1 VDFLTVF
8 IQIELELGMNGEP
21 NLINA
26 FLTDGSAQ
34 VASDERI
41 RRALRAVRSHLGLQ
55 VAYVSKFA
63 GNESVF
69 REVDAPGLEHL
80 VKPGD
85 SRSLDDVYCRHI
97 LAGRLPQLIPDT
109 SAEPLAMSMPITK
122 IASIGAHM
130 SVPILL
136 PDGQPYGMFC
146 CLGFEADNSLNE
158 RDLQTM
164 KAFAEIASFE
174 INRELEAER
183 GIREKCTRIHRAI
196 EENEL
201 STVFQP
207 IWDVEAMRPIG
218 FECLARFSATPY
230 RSPDQW
236 FAEAAEVGMGP
247 ALELDAIRR
256 ALKTILRFPPAIYLG
271 VNVSPAVILG
281 GEFAEVFREAP
292 LERLIVEVT
301 EHSTVDNYDELLAV
315 LRPLRE
321 RGLRLAVDD
330 AGAGY
335 SSLRHILNM
344 QPDFIKLDITLTRNI
359 DLDPARKALAQA
371 LVGFAKDTGSRIIAE
386 GVERRSELEAL
397 RSIGV
402 RTVQGYLLGR
412 PVNLDDALSIFSAD
426 FAEGKVAAA

>member
-1 VDFLTVF
+1 
-8 IQIELELGMNGEP
+8 
-21 NLINA
+21 
-26 FLTDGSAQ
+26 
-34 VASDERI
+34 
-41 RRALRAVRSHLGLQ
+41 
-55 VAYVSKFA
+55 
-63 GNESVF
+63 
-69 REVDAPGLEHL
+69 
-80 VKPGD
+80 
-85 SRSLDDVYCRHI
+85 
-97 LAGRLPQLIPDT
+97 
-109 SAEPLAMSMPITK
+109 MSMPITK
-122 IASIGAHM
+122 AASIGAHV
-130 SVPILL
+130 SIPILL

-146 CLGFEADNSLNE
+146 CLGFQADNSLNE

-183 GIREKCTRIHRAI
+183 CIQEKCARINTAI
-196 EENEL
+196 NENEL
-201 STVFQP
+201 SIVFQP
-207 IWDVEAMRPIG
+207 IWDVEAMRPVG

-230 RSPDQW
+230 RSPDRW
-236 FAEAAEVGMGP
+236 FEEAAEVGLGP

-256 ALKTILRFPPAIYLG
+256 AVKTISRFPSTIYLG
-271 VNVSPAVILG
+271 VNVLPAVILG
-281 GEFAEVFREAP
+281 GKLAEVFRDAP
-292 LERLIVEVT
+292 LERVIVEIT

-371 LVGFAKDTGSRIIAE
+371 LVGFALDTGSKIIAE
-386 GVERRSELEAL
+386 GVERPSELEAL

-402 RTVQGYLLGR
+402 RKVQGYLLGR
-412 PVNLDDALSIFSAD
+412 PANLEDALGVFSTNL
-426 FAEGKVAAA
+426 AERKAAAA

>member
-1 VDFLTVF
+1 M
-8 IQIELELGMNGEP
+8 EYKMNNES
-21 NLINA
+21 NLITA
-26 FLTDGSAQ
+26 FLAKGSAQ
-34 VASDERI
+34 DDSDERI
-41 RRALRAVRSHLGLQ
+41 RQALRAVRSHLGLQ

-63 GNESVF
+63 GNETVF

-97 LAGRLPQLIPDT
+97 LEGRLPQLIPDT

-122 IASIGAHM
+122 AASIGAHV

-136 PDGQPYGMFC
+136 PDGRPYGMFC
-146 CLGFEADNSLNE
+146 CLGFEADKSLNQ

-183 GIREKCTRIHRAI
+183 GLQEKRARINGAI
-196 EENEL
+196 DENEL
-201 STVFQP
+201 SIAFQP
-207 IWDVEAMRPIG
+207 IWDVEAMRPAG

-230 RSPDQW
+230 RSPDKW
-236 FAEAAEVGMGP
+236 FVEAAEVGMGP
-247 ALELDAIRR
+247 MLERDAIQR
-256 ALKTILRFPPAIYLG
+256 ALKAIHRFPSDIYLG
-271 VNVSPAVILG
+271 VNASPAVILDG
-281 GEFAEVFREAP
+281 QFVEAFGEAP
-292 LERLIVEVT
+292 LERLIVEIT
-301 EHSTVDNYDELLAV
+301 EHSTVDNYAELLTA

-344 QPDFIKLDITLTRNI
+344 QPDFIKLDIALTRDI
-359 DLDPARKALAQA
+359 DLDPARKALARA
-371 LVGFAKDTGSRIIAE
+371 LVGFAQDTGSRIIAE

-402 RTVQGYLLGR
+402 KKVQGYLLGR
-412 PVNLDDALSIFSAD
+412 PMKLEDALRVFPTNLAQ
-426 FAEGKVAAA
+426 GKVSAA

>member
-1 VDFLTVF
+1 
-8 IQIELELGMNGEP
+8 
-21 NLINA
+21 
-26 FLTDGSAQ
+26 
-34 VASDERI
+34 
-41 RRALRAVRSHLGLQ
+41 
-55 VAYVSKFA
+55 
-63 GNESVF
+63 
-69 REVDAPGLEHL
+69 
-80 VKPGD
+80 
-85 SRSLDDVYCRHI
+85 
-97 LAGRLPQLIPDT
+97 
-109 SAEPLAMSMPITK
+109 
-122 IASIGAHM
+122 
-130 SVPILL
+130 
-136 PDGQPYGMFC
+136 
-146 CLGFEADNSLNE
+146 
-158 RDLQTM
+158 
-164 KAFAEIASFE
+164 
-174 INRELEAER
+174 
-183 GIREKCTRIHRAI
+183 
-196 EENEL
+196 
-201 STVFQP
+201 
-207 IWDVEAMRPIG
+207 
-218 FECLARFSATPY
+218 
-230 RSPDQW
+230 
-236 FAEAAEVGMGP
+236 
-247 ALELDAIRR
+247 
-256 ALKTILRFPPAIYLG
+256 
-271 VNVSPAVILG
+271 VILG

-412 PVNLDDALSIFSAD
+412 PVNLEDALSIFSAD